1 VSASLTELAGPGLKL
16 IMACINTSQPS
27 KYPFDTTGRWD
38 GWELSPGCRSSEADN
53 AAGLSSDAAH
63 SKVKKLVRTCLCAQS
78 VWTAY
83 YIAVK

>member
-1 VSASLTELAGPGLKL
+1 MSASLTELAGPGLKL